1 MKKEK
6 SVKTKKSNKVMTS
19 ILNLVKRWAFPVI
32 LCAIIGVGIFYVV
45 NHKDAVEEEEITE
58 VKGYDGDGQ
67 PIVLE
72 NDALKLTLD
81 TTTTQFQLLVKDS
94 GKIWYSNPV
103 NAANDP
109 MALGTDKE
117 LLQSTLNVTH
127 SVQSGLETVYNN
139 YRYSIRNGLYE
150 IQYEPGSNSVR
161 IDYSL
166 GDIEREYIVP
176 PVLTVAEYQE
186 WCGKMEKK
194 DTRLM
199 DEYFKKYDINKLG
212 KKDNKEELLENYP
225 MLETE
230 VCYVLRETTKGK
242 VRVTLEEIF
251 ASIGYTLEDYAEH
264 KLRSNATN
272 TSDKPIF
279 GASIIYSLV
288 GNELVVEVP
297 VDSLTYKKDTPITA
311 ITPLPYFGAGGS
323 EDEGFLFIPEGGGS
337 IIHFNNG
344 KVAQPNYAANVYGWD
359 YGLFRDSVV
368 HNTKTYFNTY
378 GIANGEDS
386 FLCILDDGAAYAS
399 IQADIGGKTHSYNF
413 VNSKYAVATR
423 EKYDVGQI
431 ANTDIY
437 VYLEDL
443 PDEVFTQRY
452 RFINSN
458 SYVDMAK
465 EYQNYLFEEYG
476 DVLTKN
482 TDTSTPVAFEIVGAV
497 DKVRQV
503 LGVPVS
509 RPLKLTTYK
518 EAAEMIKELKA
529 DGIENMSV
537 KYTGWCNGGVQQE
550 YLEKVKLIS
559 ALGNKK
565 DMKNLSDT
573 ASQLGVDLYLNGVTQ
588 YAYNSNLLDGFFSYS
603 DAAKFISKERAELYE
618 YSAVTYA
625 AREGGKSFYLL
636 HTDIA
641 HQMMDNLVAEANK
654 YKTGVSFQEVGKELA
669 SDFYKKDISYRQDVM
684 EEQVEKLKNIKASG
698 TKVMINLGN
707 SYAAPYSDMITNMDL
722 KGSKDTLID
731 EAVPFYQLAIHGFV
745 NYTGYP
751 INISGNEV
759 DEVLL
764 AAEYGAGLSFTFMK
778 ESAFALQKTLYTE
791 YYGSEYAAWH
801 DRMLDIYN
809 RYNSELKHTFNQQM
823 VDHDNITVELSCTTY
838 EDGTKVYVNYGHEDA
853 KTEDGIVVPAKD
865 FKVIR

>member
-6 SVKTKKSNKVMTS
+6 SVKVKKSNKVMAY
-19 ILNLVKRWAFPVI
+19 ILNLVKRWAIPVI
-32 LCAIIGVGIFYVV
+32 LCAIIVVGIVFVMKYQG
-45 NHKDAVEEEEITE
+45 KQEEEALTEI
-58 VKGYDGDGQ
+58 KGYEGDGQ

-81 TTTTQFQLLVKDS
+81 TTTTQFELLVKET

-103 NAANDP
+103 NASNDP
-109 MALGTDKE
+109 IALGADKE

-139 YRYSIRNGLYE
+139 YKYSVSKGLYE

-166 GDIEREYIVP
+166 GDIEREYIIP
-176 PVLTVAEYQE
+176 PVCTVAVYEE
-186 WCGKMEKK
+186 WCSKMERK
-194 DTRLM
+194 DVLLLE
-199 DEYFKKYDINKLG
+199 EYYKKYDINKLG

-225 MLETE
+225 ILENE

-242 VRVTLEEIF
+242 VRVTLEGIF
-251 ASIGYTLEDYAEH
+251 EKAGYTLEQYAED
-264 KLRSNATN
+264 KLLSNATN
-272 TSDKPIF
+272 TSDKPVF
-279 GASIIYSLV
+279 GASIVYSLV
-288 GNELVVEVP
+288 DDELVVEVP
-297 VDSLTYKKDTPITA
+297 VDSLIYKKDTPIVGV
-311 ITPLPYFGAGGS
+311 TPLPYFGAGS
-323 EDEGFLFIPEGGGS
+323 TEDEGFLFVPEGGGS
-337 IIHFNNG
+337 LIRFNNG
-344 KVAQPNYAANVYGWD
+344 KTTMPNYAANVYGWD

-368 HNTKTYFNTY
+368 HSTKTYFNTF

-386 FLCILDDGAAYAS
+386 FLCILDDGSSYAS
-399 IQADIGGKTHSYNF
+399 IQADISGKNNSYNF
-413 VNSKYAVATR
+413 VNAKYAVATR

-437 VYLEDL
+437 VYLEEL
-443 PDEVFTQRY
+443 PNEVYTQRY
-452 RFINSN
+452 RFVNSN

-465 EYQNYLFEEYG
+465 EYQEYLLEEYG
-476 DVLTKN
+476 DVLVKK
-482 TDTSTPVAFEIVGAV
+482 TDSSTPVVFEIVGAV
-497 DKVRQV
+497 DKVRQIM
-503 LGVPVS
+503 GVPVS

-518 EAAEMIKELKA
+518 EAAEMIQQLKA
-529 DGIENMSV
+529 DGIDNMSV
-537 KYTGWCNGGVQQE
+537 KYSGWCNGGVRQE
-550 YLEKVKLIS
+550 FLEKIKLIS

-565 DMKNLSDT
+565 DMQKLSDT
-573 ASQLGVDLYLNGVTQ
+573 ASQLGVNLYLNGITQ
-588 YAYNSNLLDGFFSYS
+588 YAHNSNLLDGFFSYS
-603 DAAKFISKERAELYE
+603 DAAKRISKERAELYE

-625 AREGGKSFYLL
+625 AREGGKSYYLL

-641 HQMMDNLVAEANK
+641 HQMIDNLAAFAKK
-654 YKTGVSFQEVGKELA
+654 YKTGVSFQDIGKELA
-669 SDFYKKDISYRQDVM
+669 SDFYKKDISHRQDVM
-684 EEQVEKLKNIKASG
+684 DEQVEKLKAIKNSG
-698 TKVMINLGN
+698 TKVMINMGN
-707 SYAAPYSDMITNMDL
+707 VYAAPYSDMITNMDL

-731 EAVPFYQLAIHGFV
+731 ETVPFYQLAVHGYL

-759 DEVLL
+759 DEVLY

-791 YYGSEYAAWH
+791 YYGSEYATWH
-801 DRMLDIYN
+801 DRMLEIYN

-823 VDHDNITVELSCTTY
+823 VDHDNITLELSCTTY
-838 EDGTKVYVNYGHEDA
+838 EDGTKVYVNYGHQDA